1 MCVAILPSVK
11 LYLNLEQNIKLENE
25 LSKQFNLLSLDILKI
40 LLLNKGDRSIG
51 GLVYLSKNIQI
62 TEINR

>member
-51 GLVYLSKNIQI
+51 GLVYLNKNIQI
-62 TEINR
+62 TVTS

>member
-40 LLLNKGDRSIG
+40 LLLNKGVRSIG

-62 TEINR
+62 TVTS